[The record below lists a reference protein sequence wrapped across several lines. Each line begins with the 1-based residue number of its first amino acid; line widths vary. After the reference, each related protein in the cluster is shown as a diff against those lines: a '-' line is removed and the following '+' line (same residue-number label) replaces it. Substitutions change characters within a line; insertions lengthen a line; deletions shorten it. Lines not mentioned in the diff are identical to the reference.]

1 MVKDEPCFPWIYNTH
16 DLFLTGGVPLID
28 LHYGRQ
34 VFDFDC
40 GATALQTVMAYY
52 GVEVRLDELMET
64 LGTDEEGT
72 SIYSMI
78 RTAFRYGFDV
88 KARSGWSLKELKKK
102 IDEGIPVIVLL
113 QAWAE
118 RPKTLKEWEQDYDDG
133 HYAILIGHKKGVLL
147 FEDPSSF
154 RRTWLREKEFLAR
167 WHDRDERTGEV
178 FDHFGMML
186 LGREPVLRTPQY
198 MG

>member
-1 MVKDEPCFPWIYNTH
+1 
-16 DLFLTGGVPLID
+16 LID

-34 VFDFDC
+34 AFDFDC
-40 GATALQTVMAYY
+40 GAMALQTVMAYY
-52 GVEVRLDELMET
+52 GVEVRLDELMDN

-72 SIYSMI
+72 SINSII
-78 RTAFRYGFDV
+78 RTAQRYGFDV
-88 KARSGWSLKELKKK
+88 RARSGWTLKEIKEK
-102 IDEGIPVIVLL
+102 IDGGIPVIVLL

-118 RPKTLKEWEQDYDDG
+118 RPKTLKQWEQDYGDG
-133 HYAILIGHKKGVLL
+133 HYAILIGHEKGVLL

-154 RRTWLREKEFLAR
+154 RRTWLRDREFLAR
-167 WHDRDERTGEV
+167 WHDRDEKTGEV

-186 LGREPVLRTPQY
+186 LGKEPVLRTPQY